1 MRLNFYSLL
10 LIVVIKIITT
20 TNLKSEKQCILPVGI
35 NYVNGQKILVNYLSR
50 ANSNAFAINN
60 GIGNA
65 NSLANSYAGNSNNI
79 LYKARGF
86 NGIGCDN

>member
-1 MRLNFYSLL
+1 MRLNLIPLL
-10 LIVVIKIITT
+10 LIVVVKIITT

-35 NYVNGQKILVNYLSR
+35 SNVNGQKILVNYLSQ

-65 NSLANSYAGNSNNI
+65 NALACSYAGNSNNI
-79 LYKARGF
+79 LCKSRGSYDQ
-86 NGIGCDN
+86 GCDY